1 MMDRTQFHRQLQHLT
16 PAEIA
21 PLDAMAGPG
30 FPAMWYDMA
39 SSMYAWLVD
48 APVAGLS
55 NPDKAALSIL
65 LTMQIADA
73 MGGEMHYLP
82 KGRSWRGQALADYVV
97 AAFSGRNHCELAAET
112 GAVCVLKDAC
122 TVTAAPD
129 GNTWISL
136 AGNPG
141 MATAGSGDVLTG
153 ILAGVLA
160 MFLNK
165 RTELPDT
172 GRQAALGVLLHGM
185 AGDAELE
192 GTGLLEA
199 VVQADAAGQGDPD
212 ARQHQRQYRPAAAGG
227 AQEMPQFFHH
237 VLSHRFFDGGH
248 DREAL

>member
-48 APVAGLS
+48 APVVGLS

-112 GAVCVLKDAC
+112 GVSESR
-122 TVTAAPD
+122 
-129 GNTWISL
+129 IRQ
-136 AGNPG
+136 
-141 MATAGSGDVLTG
+141 
-153 ILAGVLA
+153 IL
-160 MFLNK
+160 
-165 RTELPDT
+165 
-172 GRQAALGVLLHGM
+172 
-185 AGDAELE
+185 DAERVRRMAQTHGKPPRHRQPKQRQKRKGKRALRMSRAAVQ
-192 GTGLLEA
+192 TASAGLKIVET
-199 VVQADAAGQGDPD
+199 DP
-212 ARQHQRQYRPAAAGG
+212 RQHVL
-227 AQEMPQFFHH
+227 QF
-237 VLSHRFFDGGH
+237 
-248 DREAL
+248 

>member
-1 MMDRTQFHRQLQHLT
+1 MMDRTQFPDVGKMVDQEATRMMDRTQFHRQLQHLT

-48 APVAGLS
+48 APVVGLS

-112 GAVCVLKDAC
+112 GVSESRIRQILDAER
-122 TVTAAPD
+122 VRR
-129 GNTWISL
+129 
-136 AGNPG
+136 
-141 MATAGSGDVLTG
+141 MAQTHGKLPRHRQPKQRQKRKG
-153 ILAGVLA
+153 
-160 MFLNK
+160 K
-165 RTELPDT
+165 RTL
-172 GRQAALGVLLHGM
+172 RM
-185 AGDAELE
+185 SR
-192 GTGLLEA
+192 
-199 VVQADAAGQGDPD
+199 AAGQTASAGLKSVETDP
-212 ARQHQRQYRPAAAGG
+212 RQHVL
-227 AQEMPQFFHH
+227 QF
-237 VLSHRFFDGGH
+237 
-248 DREAL
+248 

>member
-1 MMDRTQFHRQLQHLT
+1 MMDCTQFADVSKMVDQEVPRMMDRTQFHRQLQHLT

-82 KGRSWRGQALADYVV
+82 KGRSWRGQALAEYVV

-112 GAVCVLKDAC
+112 GVSESRIRQILDAER
-122 TVTAAPD
+122 VRR
-129 GNTWISL
+129 
-136 AGNPG
+136 
-141 MATAGSGDVLTG
+141 MAQTHGKLPRHRQPKQRQKRKG
-153 ILAGVLA
+153 
-160 MFLNK
+160 K
-165 RTELPDT
+165 RTL
-172 GRQAALGVLLHGM
+172 RM
-185 AGDAELE
+185 SR
-192 GTGLLEA
+192 
-199 VVQADAAGQGDPD
+199 AAGQTASAGLKSVETDP
-212 ARQHQRQYRPAAAGG
+212 RQHVL
-227 AQEMPQFFHH
+227 QF
-237 VLSHRFFDGGH
+237 
-248 DREAL
+248 

>member
-1 MMDRTQFHRQLQHLT
+1 MMDRTQFADVSKMVDREATRMMDRTQFHRQLQHLT

-30 FPAMWYDMA
+30 VPAMWYDMA

-112 GAVCVLKDAC
+112 GVSESRIRQILDAER
-122 TVTAAPD
+122 VRR
-129 GNTWISL
+129 
-136 AGNPG
+136 
-141 MATAGSGDVLTG
+141 MAQTHGKLPRHRQPKQRQKRKG
-153 ILAGVLA
+153 
-160 MFLNK
+160 K
-165 RTELPDT
+165 RTL
-172 GRQAALGVLLHGM
+172 RM
-185 AGDAELE
+185 SR
-192 GTGLLEA
+192 
-199 VVQADAAGQGDPD
+199 AAGQTASAGLKSVETDP
-212 ARQHQRQYRPAAAGG
+212 RQHVL
-227 AQEMPQFFHH
+227 QF
-237 VLSHRFFDGGH
+237 
-248 DREAL
+248 

>member
-112 GAVCVLKDAC
+112 GVSESRIRQILDAER
-122 TVTAAPD
+122 VRR
-129 GNTWISL
+129 
-136 AGNPG
+136 
-141 MATAGSGDVLTG
+141 MAQRHGKPPRHRQPRQRQ
-153 ILAGVLA
+153 
-160 MFLNK
+160 K
-165 RTELPDT
+165 RKGKRALQLP
-172 GRQAALGVLLHGM
+172 RAALPS
-185 AGDAELE
+185 ASC
-192 GTGLLEA
+192 GLKIDGPDPRQ
-199 VVQADAAGQGDPD
+199 QALP
-212 ARQHQRQYRPAAAGG
+212 
-227 AQEMPQFFHH
+227 F
-237 VLSHRFFDGGH
+237 
-248 DREAL
+248 